1 MTRALGLLALTFV
14 TFALVARPFGLT
26 AAQDIARAAIVLL
39 GLTLSGTFLW
49 LWREKATPLALA
61 MTFSW
66 AGASALLG
74 WWVVYDLWA
83 APAWMAAHPVLLAI
97 LGVYL
102 TGTLLHLQ
110 AVRAAFGLGQVALVG
125 LMGGALAAAVMGLA
139 VLG

>member
-1 MTRALGLLALTFV
+1 MTRALGLMALILLVLGVLARPLGLV
-14 TFALVARPFGLT
+14 TAQDLARAALVAM
-26 AAQDIARAAIVLL
+26 AA
-39 GLTLSGTFLW
+39 TLAGTFLW

-74 WWVVYDLWA
+74 WRVAQDMLGH
-83 APAWMAAHPVLLAI
+83 PAWMVESPLLLGV

-102 TGTLLHLQ
+102 TGTLLHVE
-110 AVRAAFGLGQVALVG
+110 AIRRAFGLGQVALVFV
-125 LMGGALAAAVMGLA
+125 LGGTLGAAMLVLA